1 MLLFY
6 EGVCVRC
13 SEGTLKLVVKRS
25 LSTCQPRS
33 QCFSLPIYFLQSFWV
48 QYFAS
53 NHMSSQAIYPRL
65 LPWHYNDGQY
75 QNNIVHCYSYILR
88 KDRSVSSYER
98 VRTSEP
104 KGLCWYD
111 FWVTPYMV
119 LMTPQLEK
127 IVWNGARTTGNPVYP
142 HGGSSILS
150 NGLGILKGTHALPD
164 LKPEIMLLF
173 VWLCVSSIKTGT
185 RRIIRLDEL
194 SFVVRLERRTIARRL
209 KKELNTYTW

>member
-6 EGVCVRC
+6 EGVYVRC
-13 SEGTLKLVVKRS
+13 SEGTRKLVVKRS

-65 LPWHYNDGQY
+65 LPWHLTTMIDNTKT
-75 QNNIVHCYSYILR
+75 ISCT
-88 KDRSVSSYER
+88 
-98 VRTSEP
+98 VRATYYARIDLFRP

-119 LMTPQLEK
+119 LMTRQLEK
-127 IVWNGARTTGNPVYP
+127 IVWNGSRTTGNPVYP
-142 HGGSSILS
+142 HGGSSLLYTQHDYPI
-150 NGLGILKGTHALPD
+150 AVFPWQLPYCN
-164 LKPEIMLLF
+164 L
-173 VWLCVSSIKTGT
+173 
-185 RRIIRLDEL
+185 
-194 SFVVRLERRTIARRL
+194 
-209 KKELNTYTW
+209 